1 MIISGLC
8 LPWQEMAKA
17 EGLWN
22 LFLPAVSGLSQ
33 VDYALIA
40 EETGKCF
47 FAPEVFNCQAPGTML
62 SENVFSLI
70 ISAILT
76 FLSLLMTRKLF
87 LDKTTNICVYISA
100 LFQGWWDS
108 AGVKALNIQLT
119 LVCTLVLG
127 VIPKHRA
134 GSHLLK
140 TTWFSLHPQTLQK

>member
-1 MIISGLC
+1 
-8 LPWQEMAKA
+8 MAKA

-62 SENVFSLI
+62 SKNVFSLI

-76 FLSLLMTRKLF
+76 FLSLSLNDKEAF
-87 LDKTTNICVYISA
+87 LDKTTNIYVYISA
-100 LFQGWWDS
+100 FFQDW
-108 AGVKALNIQLT
+108 
-119 LVCTLVLG
+119 
-127 VIPKHRA
+127 
-134 GSHLLK
+134 
-140 TTWFSLHPQTLQK
+140 